1 MAGTGPPA
9 SGDPRVERELAD
21 RGRALVAAAVAETSA
36 PLALRERIERD
47 RERARPATRRRR
59 LGPAGSLAALAAAAA
74 AAVGIS
80 PGGPAGRAPRR
91 RRLGL
96 AGSLAAVAAAAAAA
110 VVISLGGTSEPG
122 VLATV
127 QLAGKGP
134 VLPAPKHDA
143 AHPARL
149 RAQIDGLPF
158 PDWNAKFEWRASG
171 ARRDKIEGRDATTVY
186 YVGAT
191 GARLA
196 YTILGGPAIEPPGGA
211 RTVRLRGTPYHL
223 VNRGSQRI
231 VVWQRAG
238 HTCVMS
244 APVAVPEQRLLD
256 LAAWDAGGALPS

>member
-9 SGDPRVERELAD
+9 SGDAQVERQLAD
-21 RGRALVAAAVAETSA
+21 RGRALIAAAVAETSA
-36 PLALRERIERD
+36 PVGLRERIERD

-59 LGPAGSLAALAAAAA
+59 LG
-74 AAVGIS
+74 
-80 PGGPAGRAPRR
+80 
-91 RRLGL
+91 L
-96 AGSLAAVAAAAAAA
+96 AGSFAAVAAAAVAAI
-110 VVISLGGTSEPG
+110 VISLGGTAEPG

-134 VLPAPKHDA
+134 VLPAPTHDA

-171 ARRDKIEGRDATTVY
+171 ARRDKIDGRDATTVY

-196 YTILGGPAIEPPGGA
+196 YTIVGGPAIEPPGGA
-211 RTVRLRGTPYHL
+211 RTVRLRGTAYR
-223 VNRGSQRI
+223 VMNRGSQRI
-231 VVWQRAG
+231 VVWERAG

-244 APVAVPEQRLLD
+244 APAAVPEQRLLD